1 MIELLIQI
9 GIRLL
14 MLFGGCL
21 LMAVGAMGEV
31 VNTTKGCDSPSLA
44 VRILCWILIAVG
56 LIMFGFNV

>member
-1 MIELLIQI
+1 
-9 GIRLL
+9 
-14 MLFGGCL
+14 
-21 LMAVGAMGEV
+21 MAVGAMGEV